1 MKLNVADNSKME
13 QIIRSIEIGMLTTV
27 QENGELRSRPML
39 CADYV
44 FETLWF
50 LVKESKPL
58 IAESLS
64 NRIVNVA
71 FASPEK
77 KIYAS
82 VTGLAQLVEDNKLVR
97 KLWRPEMTSWF
108 PAGLNE
114 PDLALLRIDI
124 QHAEAWDSDNL

>member
-39 CADYV
+39 CADYD
-44 FETLWF
+44 FDTLWF

-58 IAESLS
+58 ITESLS

-82 VTGLAQLVEDNKLVR
+82 VTGLAQLVEDNKLVQ

>member
-1 MKLNVADNSKME
+1 MKLKVADNSKME
-13 QIIRSIEIGMLTTV
+13 QIIRSIQIGMLTTV

-39 CADYV
+39 CADYDLDS
-44 FETLWF
+44 LWF

-58 IAESLS
+58 IAESMS

-82 VTGLAQLVEDNKLVR
+82 VTGLAQLVEDSKLVQ
-97 KLWRPEMTSWF
+97 KLWRPEMMSWF
-108 PAGLNE
+108 PGGLNE
-114 PDLALLRIDI
+114 SGLALLRIDI
-124 QHAEAWDSDNL
+124 QHIEAWDS

>member
-1 MKLNVADNSKME
+1 MKLNVADNGKME

-39 CADYV
+39 CADYD
-44 FETLWF
+44 FDTLWF

-82 VTGLAQLVEDNKLVR
+82 VTGLAQLVEDNKLVQ

-124 QHAEAWDSDNL
+124 QHAEAWESDNL

>member
-13 QIIRSIEIGMLTTV
+13 QIIRSIQIGMLKTL

-39 CADYV
+39 CADYD
-44 FETLWF
+44 FDTLWF
-50 LVKESKPL
+50 LIKESRPL
-58 IAESLS
+58 IAESMS
-64 NRIVNVA
+64 NRIVSVA

-82 VTGLAQLVEDNKLVR
+82 VTGLAQLVEDTKLVQ

-108 PAGLNE
+108 PGGLNE
-114 PDLALLRIDI
+114 SGLALLRIDI
-124 QHAEAWDSDNL
+124 QHIEAWDS